1 MWLEDYFIP
10 NADPLRLT
18 AWQCYDVGA
27 ATNRASARTAF
38 HVAPAKAAFSIRIES
53 VRQTQALTGSQRMV
67 RSRSGLLRAPWI
79 EIMVRCSLVAADAA
93 LVWLSFLVAHVLRYQ
108 FNVGGL
114 VRPWD
119 EQPFSTFSGKA
130 QLFAVLTIAV
140 FFIRGLYRL
149 PRSTGLLDESVMV
162 AGGVTTAMAGV
173 ILTAFLLRFVP
184 SRLVFI
190 YAWAI
195 AIGLLI
201 VRRSVVR
208 WVRDWLW
215 SKDINVDRVIVI
227 GSGANGRRLMQA
239 MMGMPGLGYRLI
251 GFVDDESAA
260 QLPIATEARMA
271 SAERL
276 GAIDELDEIVKGRD
290 VDQIIIAL
298 PGDDHER
305 IYALIDRC
313 RGLMVDFK
321 VVPDL
326 LQLSLDRVDLGE
338 VAGVPLIGLK
348 DATIRGVNYLV
359 KRGLDMVIAAVI
371 LAVTSIPMLII
382 ALLIKVDSEGP
393 VLFRQTRVGKDG
405 KRFTILKFRC
415 MVVGADDQRAALLA
429 ENADLDFRLFKMRN
443 DPRLTRT
450 GKLLRRLSLDEL
462 PQFIQVVRGEMSIV
476 GPRPQLVEEV
486 AGYEEWHKQ
495 RLLVTPGM
503 TGLWQINGRSQ
514 LNFDDMVRLDLYYAE
529 HWSPWLD
536 FKIILRTAPAV
547 LAGRGAY

>member
-1 MWLEDYFIP
+1 M
-10 NADPLRLT
+10 A
-18 AWQCYDVGA
+18 
-27 ATNRASARTAF
+27 RA
-38 HVAPAKAAFSIRIES
+38 
-53 VRQTQALTGSQRMV
+53 
-67 RSRSGLLRAPWI
+67 RSGLFRAPWVQI
-79 EIMVRCSLVAADAA
+79 AVRCGLVVSDAA
-93 LVWLSFLVAHVLRYQ
+93 LVWLSFLIAHVARYN
-108 FNVGGL
+108 FELGGV

-130 QLFAVLTIAV
+130 QLFAALTIAI

-149 PRSTGLLDESVMV
+149 PRSAGLLDEAVMV

-201 VRRSVVR
+201 LRRAAAR

-215 SKDINVDRVIVI
+215 SKDVNVDRVIVI
-227 GSGANGRRLMQA
+227 GAGDNGRRLMQA
-239 MMGMPGLGYRLI
+239 MMGLPGLGYRLV
-251 GFVDDESAA
+251 GFVDDDADE
-260 QLPIATEARMA
+260 LMPIATESRMA
-271 SAERL
+271 QAQWL
-276 GAIDELDEIVKGRD
+276 GPVDDLDEIVRGSD

-305 IYALIDRC
+305 VYGLIERC
-313 RGLMVDFK
+313 RRLMVDFK

-338 VAGVPLIGLK
+338 VAGVPLIGIK
-348 DATIRGVNYLV
+348 DIAIRGVNYV
-359 KRGLDMVIAAVI
+359 IKRGLDIAIASVI
-371 LAVTSIPMLII
+371 LTISVIPMGIFAI
-382 ALLIKVDSEGP
+382 LIKIDSPGP
-393 VLFRQTRVGKDG
+393 VLYRQTRVGKDG

-415 MVVGADDQRAALLA
+415 MVADADAQRAALIA
-429 ENADLDFRLFKMRN
+429 ENPELEFRLFKLKD
-443 DPRLTRT
+443 DPRLTRI
-450 GKLLRRLSLDEL
+450 GKVLRRISFDEL
-462 PQFIQVVRGEMSIV
+462 PQFVQVLKGEMSIV

-495 RLLVTPGM
+495 RLLVTPGV

-547 LAGRGAY
+547 IAGRGAY

>member
-1 MWLEDYFIP
+1 
-10 NADPLRLT
+10 
-18 AWQCYDVGA
+18 
-27 ATNRASARTAF
+27 
-38 HVAPAKAAFSIRIES
+38 
-53 VRQTQALTGSQRMV
+53 MV
-67 RSRSGLLRAPWI
+67 RSRSGLFRAPWI
-79 EIMVRCSLVAADAA
+79 EIVVRCALVATDAGMVFLA
-93 LVWLSFLVAHVLRYQ
+93 FLVAHVLRYQ
-108 FNVGGL
+108 FNVGGV

-119 EQPFSTFSGKA
+119 NQPFSTFSGKA
-130 QLFAVLTIAV
+130 QLFSVLVVAV

-195 AIGLLI
+195 AIGLSIL
-201 VRRSVVR
+201 RRGIAR

-227 GSGANGRRLMQA
+227 GAGDTGRRLMQA

-251 GFVDDESAA
+251 GFVDDESAE
-260 QLPIATEARMA
+260 QMPIATESRMA

-276 GAIDELDEIVKGRD
+276 GAIDELDDIVKGRD

-305 IYALIDRC
+305 IYALIERC
-313 RGLMVDFK
+313 RGLGVDFK

-348 DATIRGVNYLV
+348 DVTIRGVNFVV
-359 KRGLDMVIAAVI
+359 KRSLDIAIATVI
-371 LAVTSIPMLII
+371 LMVTAIPMLII
-382 ALLIKVDSEGP
+382 ALAIKLDSPGP
-393 VLFRQTRVGKDG
+393 VLYRQTRVGKDG

-415 MVVGADDQRAALLA
+415 MVVDADEQRAALLA
-429 ENADLDFRLFKMRN
+429 QNADLDFRLFKLKD
-443 DPRLTRT
+443 DPRLTRI
-450 GKLLRRLSLDEL
+450 GKVLRRYSLDEL

-476 GPRPQLVEEV
+476 GPRPQMVEEV
-486 AGYEEWHKQ
+486 EGYEEWHMQ
-495 RLLVTPGM
+495 RLLVTPGV

-514 LNFDDMVRLDLYYAE
+514 LDFDDMVRLDLYYAE